1 MELSAWDREVPYTN
15 EKTGF
20 STTLYN
26 INVVATALGRTSQTI
41 RKWEIAGVIP
51 KTPFKS
57 DSRRLYSKEQIDIL
71 VECAEKAHLSTG
83 KKISQ
88 TSFTSNVDKKLKE
101 LFKKIFG

>member
-26 INVVATALGRTSQTI
+26 INVVANALGRTSQTI

-57 DSRRLYSKEQIDIL
+57 EGRRLYAKEQIEIL
-71 VECAEKAHLSTG
+71 VECAEKAHISTG

-88 TSFTSNVDKKLKE
+88 TTFTANVDKKWKE
-101 LFKKIFG
+101 LFNKIF